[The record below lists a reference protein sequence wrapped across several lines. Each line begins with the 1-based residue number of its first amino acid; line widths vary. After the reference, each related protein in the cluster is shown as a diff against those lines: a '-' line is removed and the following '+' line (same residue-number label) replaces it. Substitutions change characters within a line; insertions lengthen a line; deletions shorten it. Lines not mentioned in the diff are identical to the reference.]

1 MSLPPPDPDA
11 RPYGRRAFLLVVV
24 GGISSLAWAPPA
36 WRALRGA
43 LAPAAGVLPGG
54 VRALTPSGG
63 WRIYT
68 VGDSMPK
75 FDPRSW
81 RLRIDGLVER
91 PRELSYEELRAL
103 PRAEQVSTFHCVTG
117 WTVEDVHWAGVRFR
131 DLLELVKPRPD
142 ARALRFVSREVPYE
156 DSLTLAQAE
165 LADAMLAY
173 EMDGRPLRR
182 EHGAPVRVVIPE
194 MYGYKNVKWVERIEL
209 VPQPLDG
216 FWEKLGYDRN
226 AWVGRSNRA

>member
-1 MSLPPPDPDA
+1 MPPPSSDE
-11 RPYGRRAFLLVVV
+11 RTYGRRAFLLTVA
-24 GGISSLAWAPPA
+24 GGLSAFAWASPA

-43 LAPAAGVLPGG
+43 FQPAADLLPGG
-54 VRALTPSGG
+54 VRALVPSGG

-68 VGDSMPK
+68 VADSMPT
-75 FDPRSW
+75 FDPRTW

-91 PRELSYEELRAL
+91 PRELSYEQLRSL

-117 WTVEDVHWAGVRFR
+117 WTVEHVHWAGVRFR
-131 DLLELVKPRPD
+131 DLLALVRPKPQ
-142 ARALRFVSREVPYE
+142 AHALRFLSAEVPYE
-156 DSLTLAQAE
+156 DSLTLAQAQ

-209 VPQPLDG
+209 VPRPVDG